1 MPLDPTLVRG
11 LTPISMPQPDPNAGM
26 NQLGAIMKLQGL
38 QNEMQSNQLQ
48 AQKYQQDIATA
59 RATER
64 KARLESKISAFRNGA
79 ALAGENPTALM
90 GLISTAAQDPDMAEA
105 LGIGPQ
111 HVQFIGSQ
119 LNDPAKVSILARR
132 MRGMTAKE
140 EADLGKPSDR
150 AQTLI
155 DAGYK
160 PGTPEFQEAMR
171 RFVEHDLY
179 RAPTEVGQL
188 PADVRTAQW
197 YASAT
202 PEQREAF
209 DRATGKGAMTA
220 YQSAQLEIA
229 QSKEQR
235 DAEKAAA
242 EKEAVARARQSAM
255 SGAEESYRLVSDAI
269 GRARGL
275 TSATSTG
282 VGSLIDKL
290 PLTDARALAN
300 EVNTIK
306 ANLGFDR
313 LRQMREES
321 KTGGALGQVAVKEL
335 ERLESA
341 VAGLDTGLSAPKVR
355 KQLDRVQ
362 RHYDKWLLA
371 RREAAESEG
380 AAPQEAQPS
389 NEDADAIAWAKA
401 NPSDP
406 RAAQILKLHGM

>member
-38 QNEMQSNQLQ
+38 QNEMQTNQLQ

-79 ALAGENPTALM
+79 ALAGEDPTALM

-179 RAPTEVGQL
+179 RAPTEAGQL

-202 PEQREAF
+202 PEQQAAF

-220 YQSAQLEIA
+220 DQSAQLEIA

-235 DAEKAAA
+235 DAEKATA
-242 EKEAVARARQSAM
+242 EKEAAERARQSAM

-269 GRARGL
+269 RRARGL

-300 EVNTIK
+300 LMVDI
-306 ANLGFDR
+306 
-313 LRQMREES
+313 
-321 KTGGALGQVAVKEL
+321 
-335 ERLESA
+335 
-341 VAGLDTGLSAPKVR
+341 
-355 KQLDRVQ
+355 
-362 RHYDKWLLA
+362 
-371 RREAAESEG
+371 
-380 AAPQEAQPS
+380 
-389 NEDADAIAWAKA
+389 
-401 NPSDP
+401 
-406 RAAQILKLHGM
+406 